1 MGLVKIDITKENW
14 KEIED
19 TATEL
24 ISKISKLA
32 FGKTDNEEVSE
43 EDSILL
49 AKTLYNDILMEVIEK
64 IIVAS
69 RDLWNETMK
78 ILAEES

>member
-1 MGLVKIDITKENW
+1 MGLVKIDITKEDW